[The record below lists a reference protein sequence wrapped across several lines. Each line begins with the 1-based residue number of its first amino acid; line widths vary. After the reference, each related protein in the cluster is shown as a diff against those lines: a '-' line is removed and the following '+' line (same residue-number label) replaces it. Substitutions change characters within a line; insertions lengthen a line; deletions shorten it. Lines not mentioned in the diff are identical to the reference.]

1 MSFDPV
7 SYAAGMAA
15 GKKAGGGGREPV
27 LERLSVTENGI
38 YTPEE
43 GVDGF
48 AIVDVSVDA
57 HYSEGYNQGYNQGY
71 EDGRNAAAPSLTSLQ
86 VSQNGIYIPAAEVDG
101 FNEVEVDVPIGFA
114 PLADQASAW
123 DIRSGTEAYDHEGNV
138 IQGLMEL
145 PPPLQNQAAAG
156 DIRYGKACYD
166 SNDAS
171 VISGTLQNIH
181 QQTPVYWDD
190 VNDKF
195 DVANTAVQAAM
206 LATLTAEGAITGYLV
221 NSETSI
227 PIPCVLH
234 LDANQNLVLTGGIC
248 VVNGSDTDK
257 YIVYCNIGVD
267 GTISNEKNSLIRVV
281 TTVSRNLSQWMAD
294 GDYLALFLRT

>member
-7 SYAAGMAA
+7 SWAAGMAA
-15 GKKAGGGGREPV
+15 GKKAGGGVREPV
-27 LERLSVTENGI
+27 LESLSVTENGV

-48 AIVDVSVDA
+48 SRVDVGV
-57 HYSEGYNQGYNQGY
+57 
-71 EDGRNAAAPSLTSLQ
+71 APTLVTLY
-86 VSQNGIYIPAAEVDG
+86 VSQNGIYENTGIGADG
-101 FNEVEVDVPIGFA
+101 YGRVEVDVPIEFA

-248 VVNGSDTDK
+248 VVNGNDTDK
-257 YIVYCNIGVD
+257 YIVYCNVGMD

-294 GDYLALFLRT
+294 GDYLALFLLA

>member
-1 MSFDPV
+1 MSFDPA
-7 SYAAGMAA
+7 SFALGR
-15 GKKAGGGGREPV
+15 KTGGGKEPV
-27 LERLSVTENGI
+27 LEPLSVTENGT

-48 AIVDVSVDA
+48 GSVEVDV
-57 HYSEGYNQGYNQGY
+57 E
-71 EDGRNAAAPSLTSLQ
+71 AAPTLATLI
-86 VSQNGIYIPAAEVDG
+86 VSQNGIYEAAGGGAEGYDR
-101 FNEVEVDVPIGFA
+101 VEVDVPIEFA